1 MFFRQWKPQDN
12 IAGITQIIDSFIYS
26 NKASS
31 CYIDACLSV
40 SLSALKELVLQ
51 KSGRAIRQKGRRGLS
66 IHEETGEEWAQ
77 EKCVKGKELQNAT
90 ITRDLCSRA
99 RPKNLQMLLAT
110 FSRPSTPPSRFPA
123 LNCKLLLQL
132 QSGVSL
138 GERKLR
144 ELHCARTLLLPP
156 KFIREDASVPP

>member
-31 CYIDACLSV
+31 CNIDACLSV

-123 LNCKLLLQL
+123 LNCKLL
-132 QSGVSL
+132 
-138 GERKLR
+138 
-144 ELHCARTLLLPP
+144 
-156 KFIREDASVPP
+156 